1 MSKVCVVIPTYNEA
15 ENLPKLVGALEE
27 ELQKED
33 FKIIVVDDNSP
44 DGTADIAEKLNWR
57 YGNIIVHRRP
67 NKLGI
72 GTAIRDGL
80 EVALPFLKSGHIVT
94 MDADLSH
101 NPKDVQSLLSE
112 AENVDLV
119 QGSRYVKGGR
129 IIGWSLYRRTVSYV
143 ANILCRLL
151 LRTGLHEHT
160 AYFRVYSSKCAEAL
174 VRNVDRNGYDWAIA
188 SILIA
193 KDHGFRIKEVPVTFI
208 SRFSGKSKL
217 KISDILMWFSY
228 VVRTFPKR
236 SIFKGFRKLGTVQKA

>member
-1 MSKVCVVIPTYNEA
+1 VGKVCVVVPTYNEA

-44 DGTADIAEKLNWR
+44 DGTADVAEKLNWR

-80 EVALPFLKSGHIVT
+80 EVAFPFLESGRIVT

-112 AENVDLV
+112 SENADLV
-119 QGSRYVKGGR
+119 QGSRYINGGR
-129 IIGWSLYRRTVSYV
+129 IIGWSLYRRAVSRV
-143 ANILCRLL
+143 ANTLCRLL
-151 LRTGLHEHT
+151 LGTGLHEHT
-160 AYFRVYSSKCAEAL
+160 AYFRVYSNKCAEDI
-174 VRNVDRNGYDWAIA
+174 VKNVNRNGYEWAIA
-188 SILIA
+188 SILVA

-208 SRFSGKSKL
+208 NRFSGKSKL

-228 VVRTFPKR
+228 VISAFLKR
-236 SIFKGFRKLGTVQKA
+236 SVFKGFRKPGTVQKT